1 VLRIIINSVRKV
13 LFLILLLITLIC
25 NGDDE
30 LRAHFVLTYYSGDF
44 VKAHDE
50 LTGAFSDPV
59 MRSIWEER
67 IHHHGEIANCKHES
81 SAGALGFAILKTGD
95 VEGAAKVFQDDWLS
109 LLGKATISIWQND
122 LYKARELVLES
133 VKLAPERPEPYYF
146 AGNLSHT
153 TDESTQFFLRFLQL
167 IKEDPYRKQSVEN
180 AVEFMNRTRGMD
192 LNIPTKL
199 EDFEELES
207 KVQDGRLVV
216 KVSIDGKEKIPLMV
230 DTGAGGLALKNK
242 KWSPQVQTD
251 LLLFGIGK
259 KPATKGSKV
268 VLTQFN
274 SGRFNIKNP
283 VASISQELSTDG
295 IDGVVGSTFFATG
308 NIMLVPMKSGQK
320 FTLFNAGSDYTK
332 YIEAKKFREK
342 REVPFLLVGGMMMI
356 KGTMRDSPQLDFIVD
371 TGASR
376 TIISSL
382 MAKQYT
388 RINYPL
394 SREMKPKTPL
404 TGIGG
409 RMEDVLIAENV
420 NIEAGPLKKEFNMIS
435 VVNLAEGSENLEME
449 IGGILGRDMLDG
461 YTLLIDYGKR
471 SITFLR

>member
-1 VLRIIINSVRKV
+1 MKTMRKV
-13 LFLILLLITLIC
+13 LFLILLLITVIC

-30 LRAHFVLTYYSGDF
+30 LRARFVYTYYNRDF
-44 VKAHDE
+44 VKAHDQ
-50 LTGAFSDPV
+50 LAGAFSDPV
-59 MRSIWEER
+59 LHSIWEER
-67 IHHHGEIANCKHES
+67 IHHHGDVPNCKHEP

-95 VEGAAKVFQDDWLS
+95 IEGATKIFKDDWLS
-109 LLGKATISIWQND
+109 LLGKATISTWKND

-133 VKLAPERPEPYYF
+133 VKLAPDRPEPYYF

-153 TDESTQFFLRFLQL
+153 TDESTGYFLQFLKL

-180 AVEFMNRTRGMD
+180 AIEFMNRTRGME

-207 KVQDGRLVV
+207 KIQDGRLVV
-216 KVSIDGKEKIPLMV
+216 KVNIDGEKKIPLMV
-230 DTGAGGLALKNK
+230 DSGAGGLALKNK

-259 KPATKGSKV
+259 KPATKGSKI

-295 IDGVVGSTFFATG
+295 IDGIVGTTYFAAG
-308 NIMLVPMKSGQK
+308 NVMLVPMKSGQK

-332 YIEAKKFREK
+332 YIDAKKFHQK
-342 REVPFLLVGGMMMI
+342 TEVPFMLVGGMMMI
-356 KGTMRDSPQLDFIVD
+356 KGIMRDSPQLDFLVD

-376 TIISSL
+376 TIISTL
-382 MAKQYT
+382 AAKRYT

-394 SREMKPKTPL
+394 SREMKANTPL

-409 RMEDVLIAENV
+409 RMDDVLIAENV

-435 VVNLAEGSENLEME
+435 VVNLAEGSENMEIE

-461 YTLLIDYGKR
+461 YSMLIDYGKR
-471 SITFLR
+471 TVTFLR

>member
-1 VLRIIINSVRKV
+1 VV
-13 LFLILLLITLIC
+13 C

-30 LRAHFVLTYYSGDF
+30 LRARFVYTYYSGDF
-44 VKAHDE
+44 VKAHDQ
-50 LTGAFSDPV
+50 LAAAFSDPV
-59 MRSIWEER
+59 LHAIWEER
-67 IHHHGEIANCKHES
+67 IHHHGDIANCKRES
-81 SAGALGFAILKTGD
+81 GAGAIGFAILKTGD
-95 VEGAAKVFQDDWLS
+95 IEGAAKAFQDDWLS
-109 LLGKATISIWQND
+109 LLGKATISTWQND

-146 AGNLSHT
+146 AGNLSHS
-153 TDESTQFFLRFLQL
+153 TDESTGHFLQFLKL

-207 KVQDGRLVV
+207 KLQDGRLVV
-216 KVSIDGKEKIPLMV
+216 KVNIDGEKKIPLMV

-242 KWSPQVQTD
+242 KWNPQVQTD
-251 LLLFGIGK
+251 LLLFGIGR
-259 KPATKGSKV
+259 KPATTGSKV
-268 VLTQFN
+268 VLTQFT

-283 VASISQELSTDG
+283 VASISQELSASG
-295 IDGVVGSTFFATG
+295 IDGVVGSTFFSAG
-308 NIMLVPMKSGQK
+308 NIMLVPMKSEQK
-320 FTLFNAGSDYTK
+320 FTLFNAGSDYTR
-332 YIEAKKFREK
+332 YIDAKKFRDK
-342 REVPFLLVGGMMMI
+342 TQIPFLLVGGMIMI
-356 KGTMRDSPQLDFIVD
+356 KGTMRNSPPLDFIVD

-376 TIISSL
+376 TIISAL

-420 NIEAGPLKKEFNMIS
+420 NIAAGPLKKEFNLIS

-461 YTLLIDYGKR
+461 YTMLIDYGKR
-471 SITFLR
+471 NITFLR

>member
-1 VLRIIINSVRKV
+1 MKTVGKV
-13 LFLILLLITLIC
+13 LFILLTFITLIC

-30 LRAHFVLTYYSGDF
+30 LRARFVLTYYSGDF
-44 VKAHDE
+44 PKAHDQ
-50 LTGAFSDPV
+50 LAAAFSDPV
-59 MRSIWEER
+59 LRSIWEER
-67 IHHHGEIANCKHES
+67 LHHHGAIEDCKYES
-81 SAGALGFAILKTGD
+81 TAGARGFAILKTGD
-95 VEGAAKVFQDDWLS
+95 IEGAAKVFQDDWLS
-109 LLGKATISIWQND
+109 LLGKATISTWQND

-133 VKLAPERPEPYYF
+133 VKLAPDRPEPYYF

-153 TDESTQFFLRFLQL
+153 TDESTRYFLQFLKL

-180 AVEFMNRTRGMD
+180 AIEFMNRTRGMD

-199 EDFEELES
+199 EDIEELES

-216 KVSIDGKEKIPLMV
+216 KVNIDGEKKIPLMV

-242 KWSPQVQTD
+242 KWNPQVQTD

-295 IDGVVGSTFFATG
+295 IDGVVGTAYFSAG
-308 NIMLVPMKSGQK
+308 NIMLVPMKSGRK
-320 FTLFNAGSDYTK
+320 FTLFNTGSDYTE
-332 YIEAKKFREK
+332 YIDAKTFHEK
-342 REVPFLLVGGMMMI
+342 TEVPFLLVGGMIMI
-356 KGTMRDSPQLDFIVD
+356 KGRMRNSPQLDFIVD

-376 TIISSL
+376 TIISAL
-382 MAKQYT
+382 AARQYT

-394 SREMKPKTPL
+394 SREMKQTSPL

-420 NIEAGPLKKEFNMIS
+420 NIEAGPLKEQFNMIS

-449 IGGILGRDMLDG
+449 IAGILGRDMLEG
-461 YTLLIDYGKR
+461 YSMLIDYGKR
-471 SITFLR
+471 TVTFLR

>member
-1 VLRIIINSVRKV
+1 MKTVRKV
-13 LFLILLLITLIC
+13 LFIFLTFITLIC

-30 LRAHFVLTYYSGDF
+30 LRARFVLTYYSGDF
-44 VKAHDE
+44 AKAHDQ
-50 LTGAFSDPV
+50 LAAAFSDPV
-59 MRSIWEER
+59 LRSIWEER
-67 IHHHGEIANCKHES
+67 LHHHGAIEDCKYES
-81 SAGALGFAILKTGD
+81 TAGARGFAILKTGD
-95 VEGAAKVFQDDWLS
+95 IESAAKVFQDDWLS
-109 LLGKATISIWQND
+109 LLGKATISTWQND

-133 VKLAPERPEPYYF
+133 VKLAPDRPEPYYF

-153 TDESTQFFLRFLQL
+153 TDESTRYFLQFLKL

-180 AVEFMNRTRGMD
+180 AIEFMNRTRGMD

-199 EDFEELES
+199 EDIEELES
-207 KVQDGRLVV
+207 KIQDGRLVV
-216 KVSIDGKEKIPLMV
+216 KVNIDGEKKIPLMV

-242 KWSPQVQTD
+242 KWNPQVQTD

-295 IDGVVGSTFFATG
+295 IDGVVGTAYFSAG
-308 NIMLVPMKSGQK
+308 NIMLVPMKSGRK
-320 FTLFNAGSDYTK
+320 FTLFNTGSDYTE
-332 YIEAKKFREK
+332 YIDAKTFHEK
-342 REVPFLLVGGMMMI
+342 TEVPFLLVGGMIMI
-356 KGTMRDSPQLDFIVD
+356 KGRMRNSPQLDFIVD

-376 TIISSL
+376 TIISAL
-382 MAKQYT
+382 AARQYT

-394 SREMKPKTPL
+394 SREMKKTSPL

-420 NIEAGPLKKEFNMIS
+420 NIEAGPLKEEFNMIS

-449 IGGILGRDMLDG
+449 IAGILGRDMLEG
-461 YTLLIDYGKR
+461 YSMLIDYGKR
-471 SITFLR
+471 TVTFLR